1 MNLNP
6 VNLRKKFELFHEY
19 WTPKIVGE
27 LNGQFVKLAK
37 LKGEFVWHSHENEDE
52 LFYIV
57 KGQLLIKFRENE
69 EVILKEGEMYI
80 VPAGVEHFPIAKQ
93 ECWVMLIEPKSTK
106 HTGST
111 QTDGTVSIEDQ
122 EWI

>member
-1 MNLNP
+1 MNINP
-6 VNLRKKFELFHEY
+6 TNLKEKFKLFDDY

-27 LNGQFVKLAK
+27 LNGQYVKIAK
-37 LKGEFVWHSHENEDE
+37 LKGDFVWHSHDNEDE

-57 KGQLLIKFRENE
+57 KGELNLQFRDGK

-80 VPAGVEHFPIAKQ
+80 VPAGVEHFPIAHQ
-93 ECWVMLIEPKSTK
+93 ECWVMLIEPKSTE

-111 QTDGTVSIEDQ
+111 QTEGTVAIEDQ

>member
-1 MNLNP
+1 MTLPANL
-6 VNLRKKFELFHEY
+6 VKKFSLFDEY

-27 LNGQFVKLAK
+27 LNDQYVKLAK

-57 KGQLLIKFRENE
+57 KGELNLKFREDK

-80 VPAGVEHFPIAKQ
+80 VPAGVEHFPIAEK
-93 ECWVMLIEPKSTK
+93 ECWVMLIEPKSTL

-111 QTDGTVSIEDQ
+111 QAEGTVAIEDQ
-122 EWI
+122 QWI